1 METVTLTING
11 KPVEAPRGALLLEV
25 CEEAG
30 FPVPNF
36 CYYKNLPPQAACRM
50 CLVRV
55 EKIGRLQ
62 TACTLRVTDGLVV
75 TTESPEIHHARRA
88 MVDFILSNHPLDCPV
103 CDKGGEC
110 ELQWMSVNYGEL
122 LARMDEPKDP
132 TDEYKLS
139 PFIWLDPQRCI
150 LCYRCI
156 RVCDEW
162 VGNHALGVRGR
173 GAHSIIVGNRPDG
186 RLDCENCGNCVE
198 VCPVGALTSANFRFR
213 ARPWDIQDTVT
224 TCTYCGDGC
233 QMRLSVRN
241 GRVVR
246 AWAKDLTRMESEF
259 RWKVL
264 FSFATAREQT
274 HNWINEEFLC
284 LKGRYGNEFVNS
296 PQRIGTPLLRQGHQ
310 WERVSWDEA
319 LRVVADRLSEIKRR
333 YGPESIACVGSPR
346 LTNEDLYVFAKFGRE
361 VIGTPWVTHI
371 SDHDWRPLFRRLTVP
386 LVTQPELR
394 QQAKTIVVLG
404 GNPPEYNPLTA
415 YSLRRAVALAGA
427 RLVIVGSRPLTR
439 MKEAHRFFHI
449 RPGSEAAL
457 LLALLDESERER
469 ALRATAL
476 TGEELDE
483 LRRTLRETESL
494 ALVVSRDLGG
504 RALEAVA
511 RMAGELA
518 SDRARTV
525 GLLPLL
531 RFNNSLGALDMGLT
545 ADLPSPEDI
554 GPRIKALYLMGADM
568 ARFCGPAWCEA
579 LARAECVITHELF
592 MTRTAEL
599 AHVVLPAMSFAEL
612 DGTFTN
618 NGGQVQRIRRAL
630 DIGGDRRPDWMIID
644 QIVHRMGQDFGYH
657 LSVTN
662 IFREITTHIPG
673 YEGITFAQLDRE
685 SAVRTARPLVGP
697 ETIDREN
704 LLAWLRAES
713 DRIDLTAEKIQE
725 PVPLGAGLFEPGTL
739 TEHVPLLREAFGWD
753 ASATTGVVRR

>member
-1 METVTLTING
+1 MEKVTLTING
-11 KPVEAPRGALLLEV
+11 KQIEAPRGALLLEV

-36 CYYKNLPPQAACRM
+36 CYYKDLPPQAACRM

-62 TACTLRVTDGLVV
+62 TACTLRVTDGMVV
-75 TTESPEIHHARRA
+75 TTESDEIRQVRRA

-132 TDEYKLS
+132 TGEYKLS

-173 GAHSIIVGNRPDG
+173 GAHSVIVGNRPDG
-186 RLDCENCGNCVE
+186 QLDCENCGNCVE
-198 VCPVGALTSANFRFR
+198 VCPVGALTSANFRFQ

-241 GRVVR
+241 GRIVR
-246 AWAKDLTRMESEF
+246 AWAKDLTKLDSEF

-264 FSFATAREQT
+264 FSFATARQQT
-274 HNWINEEFLC
+274 HTWINEEFLC

-296 PQRIGTPLLRQGHQ
+296 PERIRTPLLRRGSQ
-310 WERVSWDEA
+310 WEQVSWDEA
-319 LRVVADRLSEIKRR
+319 LRVVADRLAEIKRR
-333 YGPESIACVGSPR
+333 SGPESIACIGSPR
-346 LTNEDLYVFAKFGRE
+346 LTNEDLYIFARFGRE
-361 VIGTPWVTHI
+361 VLGTPWVTHI
-371 SDHDWRPLFRRLTVP
+371 SDHDWRPFFRWLTVP
-386 LVTQPELR
+386 LITQPELR
-394 QQAKTIVVLG
+394 RQVKTIVLLG

-415 YSLRRAVALAGA
+415 YSLRRAVQLTGA
-427 RLVIVGSRPLTR
+427 RLVIVGSRPLSR
-439 MKEAHRFFHI
+439 MKEAHYFFHI
-449 RPGSEAAL
+449 RPGSEAAVM
-457 LLALLDESERER
+457 LALLDESASER
-469 ALRATAL
+469 AARATAL
-476 TGEELDE
+476 APEQIHH
-483 LRRTLRETESL
+483 LRRLLTESESL
-494 ALVVSRDLGG
+494 ALVVSRDLSGA
-504 RALEAVA
+504 ALEAAAVV
-511 RMAGELA
+511 GGLLA
-518 SDRARTV
+518 ADGSRWVRV
-525 GLLPLL
+525 LPLL
-531 RFNNSLGALDMGLT
+531 RFNNSLGALDMGLV
-545 ADLPSPEDI
+545 ADPPAPDDI
-554 GPRIKALYLMGADM
+554 GPKIKALYLMGADM
-568 ARFCGPAWCEA
+568 ARLCGPAWCEA
-579 LARAECVITHELF
+579 LARAEFVVTHELF

-599 AHVVLPAMSFAEL
+599 AHVVLPAMTFAEL

-644 QIVHRMGQDFGYH
+644 QIVHRMGRDFGYR

-662 IFREITTHIPG
+662 IFREITAHVPG
-673 YEGITFAQLDRE
+673 YAGITFAQLDRE
-685 SAVRTARPLVGP
+685 SAVKTTRPLVP
-697 ETIDREN
+697 LEAIDRQD
-704 LLAWLRAES
+704 LIHRLRADVEA
-713 DRIDLTAEKIQE
+713 IDLTVEKITE
-725 PVPLGAGLFEPGTL
+725 PAPLGTGLFEPGTL
-739 TEHVPLLREAFGWD
+739 TEHVPLLRAAFGWD
-753 ASATTGVVRR
+753 APEPVGAETG